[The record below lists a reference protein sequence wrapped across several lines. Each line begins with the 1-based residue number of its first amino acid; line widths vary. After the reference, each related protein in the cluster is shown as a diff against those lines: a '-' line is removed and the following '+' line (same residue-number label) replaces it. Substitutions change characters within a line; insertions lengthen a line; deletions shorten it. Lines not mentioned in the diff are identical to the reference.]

1 MKRIGLLSV
10 AGVIGLAA
18 AGCNRNPVQVS
29 QQTLESNPAA
39 LEAAMKA
46 CSPDTRNAAPR
57 SSSDCQ
63 HVAYAAYT
71 LGSQYAAGIGAEGTA
86 STQLM
91 TKYAMGVQLPS
102 SNAEAGL
109 PAPTDLGAGKYVGSV
124 TVGPKPGLTT
134 VKWSGGA
141 LTGKVLVL
149 TPRLPDGSHT
159 QLCWNVD
166 AAATTVPE
174 MVRKMSPMIVGGC
187 N

>member
-1 MKRIGLLSV
+1 MKRTYVFAFV
-10 AGVIGLAA
+10 AFVVLALG
-18 AGCNRNPVQVS
+18 GCNRSPAHVP
-29 QQTLESNPAA
+29 QQTLESDPTA

-46 CSPDTRNAAPR
+46 CSPGSQNGTAP

-63 HVAYAAYT
+63 HVEYAAFVVR
-71 LGSQYAAGIGAEGTA
+71 SQYAAGIGAEGTA

-91 TKYAMGVQLPS
+91 TKYAMGGKLPS

-109 PAPTDLGAGKYVGSV
+109 PAPTDLDTGKYVGSV
-124 TVGPKPGLTT
+124 TVGPKPGLIT

-141 LTGKVLVL
+141 LAGKVLVL
-149 TPRLPDGSHT
+149 TPRLPGGSHT

-174 MVRKMSPMIVGGC
+174 MVRKLSPMIVGGC